1 MNTFYHDIVTTGSGQ
16 GTIRTKPTQPG
27 KDGRVEDQSREKIK
41 RLRIERGLSQAKLS
55 AKADVDPST
64 LSRIER
70 GERTATVPTVRK
82 LALALGVG
90 LAELLSED
98 SQPES

>member
-1 MNTFYHDIVTTGSGQ
+1 M
-16 GTIRTKPTQPG
+16 P
-27 KDGRVEDQSREKIK
+27 VEDQSREKIK
-41 RLRIERGLSQAKLS
+41 RLRIERGLSQVKLS
-55 AKADVDPST
+55 ARANVDPST

-70 GERTATVPTVRK
+70 GERTATVLTVRK

-90 LAELLSED
+90 LSELLGED